1 MAAQR
6 EWFEKD
12 YYAVLGV
19 SQQATA
25 KEITKE
31 YRRLAREHHPD
42 ANAGNE
48 KSEERFKEISA
59 AYDVLGDEKKRTEYD
74 EVRRL
79 GPSGG
84 FGGAGA
90 RPFNFDMG
98 DGFGDAIGQMFG
110 RSKRGGKTTGPQRG
124 ADIEASL
131 TLDFVDAVRGIT
143 TTLHLTADAAC
154 STCAGSGARA
164 GTTPKACGQC
174 GGRGSVDDNQ
184 GFFSFSSPCPS
195 CRGSGSVIEYP
206 CATCRGTGIEHRP
219 REVKLRI
226 PAGVSHG
233 QRIRLKGR
241 GAPGR
246 NNGPAG
252 DLYVECHV
260 TTHALFG
267 REGLNL
273 TTQVRVSYPEA
284 VLGATVPVSTLEG
297 AAVSLRLKAGTTS
310 GSRHRVKGHGIVT
323 EKKTGDLI
331 VTVDIVV
338 PVGLSDEEQ
347 SAVEA
352 LHAVLRSPRQPTESA
367 GAS

>member
-1 MAAQR
+1 MAPQR

-31 YRRLAREHHPD
+31 YRRLARQHHPD

-79 GPSGG
+79 GPSAG
-84 FGGAGA
+84 FGGSGA
-90 RPFNFDMG
+90 SPFNFDMG
-98 DGFGDAIGQMFG
+98 DGFGDAISQMFG
-110 RSKRGGKTTGPQRG
+110 RSKRGGRTTGPQRG
-124 ADIEASL
+124 TDIEASL

-143 TTLHLTADAAC
+143 TTLHLTADAVC
-154 STCAGSGARA
+154 STCTGSGARV
-164 GTTPKACGQC
+164 GTMPKACGQC

-184 GFFSFSSPCPS
+184 GLFSFSSPCPS
-195 CRGSGSVIEYP
+195 CRGRGSVIEYP

-219 REVKLRI
+219 REVNLRI
-226 PAGVSHG
+226 PAGVSDG

-246 NNGPAG
+246 NSGPAG

-260 TTHALFG
+260 TAHALFG

-273 TTQVRVSYPEA
+273 TTHVRVSYTEA
-284 VLGATVPVSTLEG
+284 VLGATVPVSTLDG

-310 GSRHRVKGHGIVT
+310 GSRHRVKGHGILT

-331 VTVDIVV
+331 VTVNVVV
-338 PVGLSDEEQ
+338 PTDLSDEER

-352 LHAVLRSPRQPTESA
+352 LHAVLRSPRQSTESA
-367 GAS
+367 GTQ